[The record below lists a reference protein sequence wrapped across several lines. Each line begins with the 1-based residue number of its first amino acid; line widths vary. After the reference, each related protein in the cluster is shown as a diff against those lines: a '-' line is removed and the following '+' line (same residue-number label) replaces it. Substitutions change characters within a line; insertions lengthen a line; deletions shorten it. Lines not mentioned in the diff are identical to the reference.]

1 MDGLGEVHDVPICD
15 IMRPLQS
22 VVDHAK
28 VDSLCKTIESNPDA
42 VPPVTLLWLEGESGS
57 NYFFGFGGCHRFEAF
72 KKLGKETIPAILQ
85 KSNLSA
91 LRTMMGSSAPIHL
104 P

>member
-1 MDGLGEVHDVPICD
+1 MDGLGEVHHVPISD

-28 VDSLCKTIESNPDA
+28 VESLCETIQLTPDE
-42 VPPVTLLWLEGESGS
+42 VPPVTLLWVEGESGS
-57 NYFFGFGGCHRFEAF
+57 NYFFGFGGCHRYEAF
-72 KKLGKETIPAILQ
+72 KKLGRQTIPAILQ
-85 KSNLSA
+85 KSSLST
-91 LRTMMGSSAPIHL
+91 LKTMMGASAPTNL

>member
-28 VDSLCKTIESNPDA
+28 VESLCRTIELTPDE

-57 NYFFGFGGCHRFEAF
+57 SYFFGFGGCHRFEAF
-72 KKLGKETIPAILQ
+72 RKLGKETIPAILQ
-85 KSNLSA
+85 KSNLTT
-91 LRTMMGSSAPIHL
+91 LQTMMGASAPTHL